1 MRLLKSL
8 IAKHVAILI
17 VSRFVFT
24 NSGVG
29 MNKEENMKKWLDFGT
44 LLGAVCHG
52 GFIPWDDGVDIC
64 MMAKDY
70 EKFYTSSLSPRQTKN
85 GKSLSIGNYWEF
97 PMHSHNHLDLGS
109 LDLDEIDK
117 LDKYKN
123 F

>member
-1 MRLLKSL
+1 
-8 IAKHVAILI
+8 
-17 VSRFVFT
+17 
-24 NSGVG
+24 
-29 MNKEENMKKWLDFGT
+29 MKKWLDFGT

-52 GFIPWDDGVDIC
+52 GFIPWDDDVDIC

-109 LDLDEIDK
+109 LYLDEIDK